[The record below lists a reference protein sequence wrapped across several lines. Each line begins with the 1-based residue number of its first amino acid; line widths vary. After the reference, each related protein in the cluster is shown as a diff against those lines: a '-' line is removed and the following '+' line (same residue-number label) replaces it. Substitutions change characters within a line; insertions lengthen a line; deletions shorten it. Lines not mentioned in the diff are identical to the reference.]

1 MARLDL
7 VVGTWIDQKES
18 QYIVEKDVGAET
30 CSVSTYRKSGE
41 TQHTQRLIRLQ
52 GGKVWWGSSFCLDCQ
67 QATSQEIVWVPV
79 RQGVSS
85 KFHWT
90 RYPKARSQE
99 EIGRAQAAAR
109 AEGTRGRA
117 RRGNAWAPRASQEE
131 AQVAVEEDAQ
141 VNDNDQGGDNSYL
154 DPKSDVPDDWDQDT
168 DDEEDEKVAEPKGAK
183 HVDLP
188 VNGINWAQDTIGIRF
203 RNGYYLVDTLKD
215 MLEGK
220 LKLEKLPRI
229 HVVLHED
236 NLYAITGNRRLWVAK
251 KYGEIINSR
260 GGTIQEVKIRALH
273 IPPADM
279 HKKWVKSR
287 FTTASIGEIGY
298 LNKHTT
304 FESMEEALISAEG
317 PQSWRASWLSEAAG
331 SKLKRMTWREVEPAN
346 GIPKEEE
353 QATERVEEDEASQ
366 KESSKLS
373 DVAQRSL
380 LKLLSEDPTES
391 TSCDKAPEQL
401 TNELTSMAGTQ
412 LLYVAAL
419 LFSQARSS
427 DKAKVKDDL
436 MELGRCM
443 EQFDRVGRSAENGF
457 TEVSVQDAAREIF
470 RVADELKWIDCSHN
484 LALQVLQAAQLLEMV
499 AGEAGDGTMC
509 ENDFQGYDAYYDPGM
524 SSEQSWPPSTVFP
537 AEEDCPEPAWLWQWQ
552 YAGQMHA
559 LKSLAEF
566 RQKDESRIFSQV

>member
-18 QYIVEKDVGAET
+18 QYVVEKDLGAET
-30 CSVSTYRKSGE
+30 CSVCTYRKSGE
-41 TQHTQRLIRLQ
+41 TQRTQRLIRMS
-52 GGKVWWGSSFCLDCQ
+52 GGKVWWGSNFCLDCQ

-79 RQGVSS
+79 RAGFSRS
-85 KFHWT
+85 FHWT
-90 RYPKARSQE
+90 RYPKAQSQE
-99 EIGRAQAAAR
+99 ETGRAQAATR
-109 AEGTRGRA
+109 AEGTRGRS
-117 RRGNAWAPRASQEE
+117 RRGNAWALRASQEE

-154 DPKSDVPDDWDQDT
+154 DPKADVPDDWDQDT
-168 DDEEDEKVAEPKGAK
+168 DDEEDEAVAEPKGAK
-183 HVDLP
+183 HIDLP
-188 VNGINWAQDTIGIRF
+188 VNDVNWAQDTIGIRF

-215 MLEGK
+215 MLDGK

-260 GGTIQEVKIRALH
+260 GGTIQEVKIRALLG
-273 IPPADM
+273 PPADM
-279 HKKWVKSR
+279 DKKWVKSR

-298 LNKHTT
+298 LNKHTF

-331 SKLKRMTWREVEPAN
+331 SKLKRMAWREVEPAN

-366 KESSKLS
+366 KGSSKPS
-373 DVAQRSL
+373 DAAQRSL

-391 TSCDKAPEQL
+391 MSGDKAPEQL

-427 DKAKVKDDL
+427 DKAKVKADL

-443 EQFDRVGRSAENGF
+443 EQVGRSAGNGF

-537 AEEDCPEPAWLWQWQ
+537 AEEDCPEPAWLWQFQ

-566 RQKDESRIFSQV
+566 RQKDARIFSQV